1 MSAAA
6 QEEMFVPFAPPPMV
20 GSDEEIFSLA
30 AALARDEMHVGAN
43 AGKGEKPHQGV
54 SSRKAA
60 LFLGHELCNS
70 TTALGVSCCW
80 WTGTALG
87 AGDTYDYDAFGN
99 LINQTGSTPNNY
111 LFADEQYDPA
121 LSLYY
126 NRARYL
132 NSTTGRFWTADTFEG
147 SINTP
152 ASLHRYLFADADPI
166 DLRDPS
172 GKEVDAVEAAAV
184 ASITTTLNASEG
196 NVGLVLINGT
206 GSCSQSQTP
215 AQCESTSAGL
225 INLAV
230 DSAIGIVFLAAVGI
244 GSKLLGNAS
253 NTLELAF
260 SQISA
265 SPTFNDEG
273 SLFYGETIGSLSR
286 KIASNEIPASS
297 VPIKIVVNSGTAL
310 IVNTRSALALLRAG
324 VPQSSW
330 NIIDATAEEGAAIGD
345 RLLKNGLGPEGTDVI
360 TITGL

>member
-1 MSAAA
+1 
-6 QEEMFVPFAPPPMV
+6 MV
-20 GSDEEIFSLA
+20 RRGEEIFFLA
-30 AALARDEMHVGAN
+30 AAVAAEVETPIVASKAN
-43 AGKGEKPHQGV
+43 NEKPHQGV
-54 SSRKAA
+54 ARQNRAPH
-60 LFLGHELCNS
+60 LGQAVCNC
-70 TTALGVSCCW
+70 TIALGVSWCW
-80 WTGTALG
+80 WSETALG
-87 AGDTYDYDAFGN
+87 AGDGYDYDAFGN

-360 TITGL
+360 TITGLGQNASNLQ